1 MRLDPIGRVCILTIV
16 VLQEKTNVK
25 AYIYFAHRHRIY
37 VMGILKDRNAM
48 IELKIDRFIMIEL
61 TIRFYEI
68 IMKKKHGKNPLIV
81 TVLGIWFEL
90 RIT

>member
-1 MRLDPIGRVCILTIV
+1 
-16 VLQEKTNVK
+16 
-25 AYIYFAHRHRIY
+25 
-37 VMGILKDRNAM
+37 M
-48 IELKIDRFIMIEL
+48 IELKIDRFIMTEL

-68 IMKKKHGKNPLIV
+68 IMKTKHGKNPLIV

>member
-1 MRLDPIGRVCILTIV
+1 
-16 VLQEKTNVK
+16 
-25 AYIYFAHRHRIY
+25 
-37 VMGILKDRNAM
+37 M